1 MLYSNVCS
9 CYALEEVML
18 MIDVNNTEEKHYVN
32 IAGKAP
38 NIRLTLLDSN
48 GKQENFKITEMLLYG
63 YKKEEDQSRQEKDV
77 VYYKGKIQLRDYPN
91 KVIRTRMFKYILD
104 GKKWYLYGDIEEL
117 IKWKRI

>member
-1 MLYSNVCS
+1 
-9 CYALEEVML
+9 
-18 MIDVNNTEEKHYVN
+18 MIDANNTKEKHYVN

-48 GKQENFKITEMLLYG
+48 GKQEDFKITEMLFYG
-63 YKKEEDQSRQEKDV
+63 YKKDV

-91 KVIRTRMFKYILD
+91 KIIRTRMFKYILD
-104 GKKWYLYGDIEEL
+104 GKKWYLYGNIEEL